1 MGVTTNYPKWFIWV
15 NLRVENAF
23 KDGHFDRG
31 VKPIFNGENAGEY
44 THFKKHPIEPV
55 WKWRGSMSGW
65 YPPLSCSIPM
75 GDISSKVPVWCVSPF
90 KKRPHSQMC
99 LQHPHFLH
107 MKFHCRLRISC
118 RKTWKNHMFW
128 ITLQQDKMDMEVIPS
143 FKHTLAVLG
152 LVGLEVYSHR
162 KRIKDIWSSRVFM
175 GFPYVFPRVSV
186 NFPRFSICWRQQF
199 FTRRSIQ
206 RLLWSRS
213 SQRWLSNNWMIEGV
227 QLGLLH
233 GYSHSGYQRMVIPCY
248 TIVSYWTYSWFL
260 PISGGYSMSYC
271 NYSNNPYK
279 SRENPPDCSCI
290 PTYFTG
296 IAPSRDWEGHHFK
309 K

>member
-1 MGVTTNYPKWFIWV
+1 
-15 NLRVENAF
+15 
-23 KDGHFDRG
+23 
-31 VKPIFNGENAGEY
+31 
-44 THFKKHPIEPV
+44 
-55 WKWRGSMSGW
+55 
-65 YPPLSCSIPM
+65 
-75 GDISSKVPVWCVSPF
+75 
-90 KKRPHSQMC
+90 
-99 LQHPHFLH
+99 
-107 MKFHCRLRISC
+107 
-118 RKTWKNHMFW
+118 
-128 ITLQQDKMDMEVIPS
+128 MEVIPS

-175 GFPYVFPRVSV
+175 GFPYVFPRFSV

-227 QLGLLH
+227 QLGLLR

-248 TIVSYWTYSWFL
+248 TIVSYWAYSWFF
-260 PISGGYSMSYC
+260 PISGGCSMSYC

-296 IAPSRDWEGHHFK
+296 IAPSRD
-309 K
+309 